1 MDPNADITHLSVEV
15 GHITADASA
24 ALITTLQGQ
33 GYACESANGGT
44 QCSIT
49 TPNPQYPVDDNWT
62 YLFRDDIIIL
72 VDQANFPT
80 NNLMGSLV
88 AEIWF

>member
-1 MDPNADITHLSVEV
+1 M
-15 GHITADASA
+15 
-24 ALITTLQGQ
+24 
-33 GYACESANGGT
+33 
-44 QCSIT
+44 
-49 TPNPQYPVDDNWT
+49 DDNWT

-80 NNLMGSLV
+80 NNLMGSIA